1 MRRTKIVATIGPASR
16 ELKTL
21 RALIE
26 AGTDVVRLNFSHG
39 KPADHA
45 RIIQRVRRLS
55 RTLGRHV
62 AILQDLQ
69 GPKIRIGRLRSS
81 KVDIRAGSRLVI
93 TSRRVVGHA
102 RLLPTNYRKLPLE
115 VKSGDRVLLDDGH
128 IQLRVVSVSG
138 TEIHCRAVEGG
149 TVQEGKGINLPGVKL
164 SAPALTEK
172 DRTDVLMGA
181 RLGVDYVALSFVRR
195 AQDLHSLRRL
205 LHGQGLDTPII
216 AKIEKPEAVQNLEE
230 ILQAADGAMVARGD
244 LGVEMPPEEVPLV
257 QKHVVERGRVTGKPV
272 ITATQMLDSMRF
284 NPRPTRAESSDVAN
298 AVFDGADALMLS
310 GETADGRYPVESV
323 AMMERII
330 RKVEPAVLRS
340 AAEEP
345 FEQGVEVAESLADAA
360 CRVARASGARGIV
373 ALTVTGMAARLISS
387 FRPPVPVFA
396 LSPEEK
402 TVRQLALF
410 WGVRPLLTRR
420 RQSFE
425 HLLDEMERR
434 LTAEGL
440 VAVGE
445 SVVVLTGLPFGPG
458 ATTNLLKVHRIAPAR
473 R

>member
-1 MRRTKIVATIGPASR
+1 MATIGPASR
-16 ELKTL
+16 SLETL

-39 KPADHA
+39 EPAEHA
-45 RIIQRVRRLS
+45 RVIQRVRRLS
-55 RTLGRHV
+55 RTLGRQV

-69 GPKIRIGRLRSS
+69 GPKIRIGRLRGG
-81 KVDIRAGSRLVI
+81 KTDIRAGSSLTI

-102 RLLPTNYRKLPLE
+102 RLLSTNYRKLPME
-115 VKSGDRVLLDDGH
+115 VKSGDRVLLDDGN
-128 IQLRVVSVSG
+128 IQLRVVAVSG

-172 DRTDVLMGA
+172 DRTDALMGA

-195 AQDLHSLRRL
+195 SQDLHSLRRL

-257 QKHVVERGRVTGKPV
+257 QKHVVERARATGKPV

-310 GETADGRYPVESV
+310 GETADGRYPVKSV

-330 RKVEPAVLRS
+330 RKVEPPVLRS

-345 FEQGVEVAESLADAA
+345 FEQGVEAAESLAHAA

-396 LSPEEK
+396 LSPEGK
-402 TVRQLALF
+402 TVRRLSLF

-425 HLLDEMERR
+425 YLLDEMERR

-440 VAVGE
+440 VAVGD
-445 SVVVLTGLPFGPG
+445 SVIVLTGLPFSPG
-458 ATTNLLKVHRIAPAR
+458 ASTNLLKVHRIAPAR